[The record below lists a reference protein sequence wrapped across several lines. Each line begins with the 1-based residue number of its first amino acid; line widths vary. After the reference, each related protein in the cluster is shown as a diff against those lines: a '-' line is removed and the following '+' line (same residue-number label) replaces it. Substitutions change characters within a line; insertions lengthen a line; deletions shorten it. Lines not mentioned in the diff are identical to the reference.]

1 MTDRYTGRRLVV
13 SKDGRSG
20 PYLTVPAMQISDVQ
34 RVLDQSG
41 IRYWVDETAISLDG
55 KPAMSVVN
63 FGKSMSPATIQSV
76 LDRAG

>member
-1 MTDRYTGRRLVV
+1 
-13 SKDGRSG
+13 
-20 PYLTVPAMQISDVQ
+20 MQVNDVR
-34 RVLDQSG
+34 RVLDQSE

-63 FGKSMSPATIQSV
+63 FGKSASPDTVQAL